1 MKYLK
6 YGVNYV
12 INYHIRKKS
21 PPLIAGL
28 AVTCKCN
35 LRCRHCRVT
44 NRGVENTR
52 YEEIIDVID
61 TFYNK
66 AQLEEFC
73 EYINKISQI
82 HGIFCLLNSRAGII
96 SALKNNWKR
105 PLCLAKQYRHII
117 DSGEVKNRSDLALK
131 LGISKVHVCCVLSL
145 LKLNDDLIDS
155 VERIGN
161 PMPTRI
167 VTERMF
173 RVTIFES
180 FRFMVLGTSI

>member
-105 PLCLAKQYRHII
+105 PLDIC
-117 DSGEVKNRSDLALK
+117 
-131 LGISKVHVCCVLSL
+131 HVYE
-145 LKLNDDLIDS
+145 I
-155 VERIGN
+155 
-161 PMPTRI
+161 
-167 VTERMF
+167 
-173 RVTIFES
+173 
-180 FRFMVLGTSI
+180 